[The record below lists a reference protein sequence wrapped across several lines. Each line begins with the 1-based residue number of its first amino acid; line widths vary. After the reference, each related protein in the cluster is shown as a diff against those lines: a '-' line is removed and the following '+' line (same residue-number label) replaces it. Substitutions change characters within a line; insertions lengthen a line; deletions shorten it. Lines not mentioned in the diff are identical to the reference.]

1 MFQLKSPW
9 MDGANMITQ
18 CPIQPRNNFTYRFD
32 ITGQEGTLF
41 WHAHVV
47 NLRAT
52 LHGALII
59 RPRSGRPYPFPKP
72 YKEVP
77 LVFGNH
83 SFWRNYLKYH
93 VINHFEKITS
103 INNTLRFEFVV

>member
-1 MFQLKSPW
+1 

-18 CPIQPRNNFTYRFD
+18 CPIQPSNNFTYQFD
-32 ITGQEGTLF
+32 ITGQEGTLL

-52 LHGALII
+52 IHGALII

-77 LVFGNH
+77 LIFRKHFSSLLRRNQ
-83 SFWRNYLKYH
+83 FWDSDDSRL
-93 VINHFEKITS
+93 
-103 INNTLRFEFVV
+103 

>member
-9 MDGANMITQ
+9 MDGANMISQ
-18 CPIQPRNNFTYRFD
+18 CPIQPHNNFTYRFD
-32 ITGQEGTLF
+32 ITGQEGTLL

-59 RPRSGRPYPFPKP
+59 RPRLGRPYPFPKP

-77 LVFGNH
+77 LIFGKH
-83 SFWRNYLKYH
+83 FSFPR
-93 VINHFEKITS
+93 
-103 INNTLRFEFVV
+103 EFRMKSRS

>member
-1 MFQLKSPW
+1 

-18 CPIQPRNNFTYRFD
+18 CPIQPGYNFTYRFD
-32 ITGQEGTLF
+32 ITGQEGTLL

-52 LHGALII
+52 LHGAIII

-77 LVFGNH
+77 IIFGKHCHFIFVTEVKGKMDSLTLTIVN
-83 SFWRNYLKYH
+83 KY
-93 VINHFEKITS
+93 I
-103 INNTLRFEFVV
+103 

>member
-1 MFQLKSPW
+1 
-9 MDGANMITQ
+9 MDGANMISQ

-32 ITGQEGTLF
+32 ITGQEGTLL

-77 LVFGNH
+77 LVFGKH
-83 SFWRNYLKYH
+83 FFSF
-93 VINHFEKITS
+93 
-103 INNTLRFEFVV
+103 